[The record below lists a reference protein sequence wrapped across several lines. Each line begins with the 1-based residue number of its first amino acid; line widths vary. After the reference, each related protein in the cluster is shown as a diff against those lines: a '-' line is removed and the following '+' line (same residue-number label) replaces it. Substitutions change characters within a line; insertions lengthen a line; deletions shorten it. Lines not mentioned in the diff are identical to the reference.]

1 MNPGTTIIIN
11 LLGGVAL
18 LLWGVRMVRTGVTR
32 GWGEQLRLFLEH
44 RLNSRLSAF
53 AAGAAATTVLGSG
66 TATGLIVSNIAAS
79 GGLSLVLGIAVLL
92 GADVGSAFATTVF
105 ASGASVAKSL
115 SPLLVFAGYIIFSF
129 SRENRPHSAG
139 RILIGVGL
147 MLIALQLISQST
159 RPLNDASLFHDV
171 LTALG
176 GEPVLAFIVGAVLA
190 WAFHSTLAA
199 ILVVGSLASNNS
211 LAMESAAAFVLGI
224 NLGGGLPALLGSM
237 SLPISARRLPVAN
250 LLARGVVCLAALPC
264 IPWITQAQTA
274 FGLPGLSASLALH
287 LGINL
292 VVGLVWLPLT
302 SLVAA
307 VTRRLMPDEPGI
319 IDPLAVPRYIS
330 QSSTNPAAALANAVL
345 ETGRMSE
352 VLEHMFSTA
361 LEAMQGN
368 SLEKLKELRLL
379 DQRLN
384 RYHTDIQTFLAGL
397 AERTVEPEDGRRA
410 LEIVLYV
417 SNLEHAG
424 DIVQL
429 NLGDRIKAKVREGH
443 DFNAAEAVALSSLCD
458 MIRDNIRHA
467 TAVLSSRDVA
477 AAQALIAQKDA
488 FRALE
493 NKVIREHFSRKSGDR
508 GKALRRSA
516 LFVDLIRDLH
526 RLNSHV
532 VAAGYP
538 IVDAAGL
545 LRSSRLR
552 AKAKT

>member
-11 LLGGVAL
+11 LLGGVSL

-44 RLNSRLSAF
+44 RLTSRFSAF

-66 TATGLIVSNIAAS
+66 TATGLIVSNIAAA
-79 GGLSLVLGIAVLL
+79 GGLPLALGIAVLL
-92 GADVGSAFATTVF
+92 GADVGSAIATTAF

-115 SPLLVFAGYIIFSF
+115 SPLLVFVGYLVFSF
-129 SRENRPHSAG
+129 SRENRPHSLG

-171 LTALG
+171 LAALG
-176 GEPVLAFIVGAVLA
+176 QEPVLAFLVGAILA

-211 LAMESAAAFVLGI
+211 MGLDSAAAFILGI
-224 NLGGGLPALLGSM
+224 NFGGGLPAVLGSL
-237 SLPISARRLPVAN
+237 SLPIAARRLPVAN
-250 LLARGVVCLAALPC
+250 LLVRGLLCLAALPV
-264 IPWITQAQTA
+264 IPWIVQAQQA
-274 FGLPGLSASLALH
+274 MGFPGLTASLALH
-287 LGINL
+287 LGLNL
-292 VVGLVWLPLT
+292 AVGVIWLPLT
-302 SLVAA
+302 RLAA
-307 VTRRLMPDEPGI
+307 AITTRLMPEEGGI
-319 IDPLAVPRYIS
+319 TDSLALPRYLNHT
-330 QSSTNPAAALANAVL
+330 STNPAAALANAVL

-352 VLEHMFSTA
+352 VLEHMFATA
-361 LEAMQGN
+361 LEAMRGN

-384 RYHTDIQTFLAGL
+384 RYHTDIQSFLAGL

-429 NLGDRIKAKVREGH
+429 NVGDRIKAKVREGH
-443 DFNAAEAVALSSLCD
+443 DFSAAEEDALTSLCE
-458 MIRDNIRHA
+458 MIRNNIRHA

-488 FRALE
+488 FRTLE
-493 NKVIREHFSRKSGDR
+493 NKVIREHFTRKSGDR

-552 AKAKT
+552 AKAKS

>member
-1 MNPGTTIIIN
+1 MNPGTAIIVN

-32 GWGEQLRLFLEH
+32 GWGEQLKLFLQH
-44 RLNSRLSAF
+44 RLSSRISAF
-53 AAGAAATTVLGSG
+53 FAGAAATTVLGSG
-66 TATGLIVSNIAAS
+66 TATGLIVSNIAAA
-79 GGLSLVLGIAVLL
+79 GGLPLMLGIAVLL
-92 GADVGSAFATTVF
+92 GADVGSAVATTLF
-105 ASGASVAKSL
+105 ASGASAVKSL
-115 SPLLVFAGYIIFSF
+115 SPLLVFAGYMVFSF
-129 SRENRPHSAG
+129 TRESRPHSFG

-147 MLIALQLISQST
+147 MLMALQLISQST

-171 LTALG
+171 LAALG
-176 GEPVLAFIVGAVLA
+176 HEPVLAFIVGAILA

-199 ILVVGSLASNNS
+199 ILVIGSLASNNS
-211 LAMESAAAFVLGI
+211 MGMESAAAFILGI

-237 SLPISARRLPVAN
+237 SMPVAARRLPVAN
-250 LLARGVVCLAALPC
+250 LLARGVLCVAALPLL
-264 IPWITQAQTA
+264 PWIVRVQAQ
-274 FGLPGLSASLALH
+274 FGLPGLTASLALH
-287 LGINL
+287 LSLNL
-292 VVGLVWLPLT
+292 VVGIVWLPLT
-302 SLVAA
+302 RFVAA
-307 VTRRLMPDEPGI
+307 VTKRLLPDESVVS
-319 IDPLAVPRYIS
+319 DHLAAPRYILLGTS
-330 QSSTNPAAALANAVL
+330 NTAAALANAVL

-361 LEAMQGN
+361 LEAMRGN
-368 SLEKLKELRLL
+368 SLEKLKELRML
-379 DQRLN
+379 DERLN
-384 RYHTDIQTFLAGL
+384 RYHTDIQTFLADI

-429 NLGDRIKAKVREGH
+429 NIGDRIKAKVRENH
-443 DFNAAEAVALSSLCD
+443 DFSAAETQALESLCE
-458 MIRDNIRHA
+458 MIRNNIRNA
-467 TAVLSSRDVA
+467 TAVLSSRDVT

-488 FRALE
+488 FRTLE
-493 NKVIREHFSRKSGDR
+493 NRVIREHFSRKNGDR

-552 AKAKT
+552 AKAK

>member
-44 RLNSRLSAF
+44 RLNNRLSAF
-53 AAGAAATTVLGSG
+53 AAGVAATAVLGSG
-66 TATGLIVSNIAAS
+66 TATGLIVSNIAAA
-79 GGLSLVLGIAVLL
+79 GGLPLVLGIAVLL
-92 GADVGSAFATTVF
+92 GADVGSAIATTVF

-115 SPLLVFAGYIIFSF
+115 SPLLVFAGYVVFSF
-129 SRENRPHSAG
+129 TRENRPHSAG

-159 RPLNDASLFHDV
+159 RPLDDASLFHDV
-171 LTALG
+171 LAALG
-176 GEPVLAFIVGAVLA
+176 HEPVLAFIVGAILA

-199 ILVVGSLASNNS
+199 ILVIGSLTSNNS
-211 LAMESAAAFVLGI
+211 MGLESAAAFILGI
-224 NLGGGLPALLGSM
+224 NFGGGLPAVLGAL
-237 SLPISARRLPVAN
+237 SLPMAARRLPVAN
-250 LLARGVVCLAALPC
+250 LLARGVLCLAALPL
-264 IPWITQAQTA
+264 IPWIVQMQTS
-274 FGLPGLSASLALH
+274 FGLAGLPAALALH
-287 LGINL
+287 LGLNL
-292 VVGLVWLPLT
+292 IVGLLWLPLT
-302 SLVAA
+302 WLAA
-307 VTRRLMPDEPGI
+307 ALTTRLMPDEAGVT
-319 IDPLAVPRYIS
+319 DSLAAPRYLNHAS
-330 QSSTNPAAALANAVL
+330 ANPAAALANAVL

-352 VLEHMFSTA
+352 VLEHMFATA
-361 LEAMQGN
+361 LEAMRGN

-384 RYHTDIQTFLAGL
+384 RYHTDIQTFLAEL

-429 NLGDRIKAKVREGH
+429 NVGDRIKAKVREGH
-443 DFNAAEAVALSSLCD
+443 GFSAGEEAALASLCE
-458 MIRDNIRHA
+458 MIRNNIRHA

-552 AKAKT
+552 AKAKS